1 MACRGHRPQ
10 RTCMG
15 CGGRDDQARLIR
27 LAVEQGRLAVDGM
40 RGRGGYLHRSSECR
54 RLFVGRKSQY
64 RAFHV
69 EVTRAMKENLIKE
82 LENRDRE

>member
-1 MACRGHRPQ
+1 
-10 RTCMG
+10 MG

-27 LAVEQGRLAVDGM
+27 LTVDQGRLAMDEI

-54 RLFVGRKSQY
+54 QLFVGRKSQY
-64 RAFHV
+64 RAFRV